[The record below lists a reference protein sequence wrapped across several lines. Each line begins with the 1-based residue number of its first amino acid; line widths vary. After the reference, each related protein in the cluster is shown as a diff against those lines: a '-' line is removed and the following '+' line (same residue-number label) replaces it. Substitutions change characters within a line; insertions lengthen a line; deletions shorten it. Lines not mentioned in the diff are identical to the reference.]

1 LLNSATLMLLTA
13 IIGIG
18 LGIAAGA
25 LAAVRRDGI
34 FDHTLSSICLAVTAL
49 PEYVV
54 ALILICSSRP
64 TSRTSSRR
72 CRSCNPA
79 PHRGRT
85 EGPRLPVATLT
96 IAIFPY
102 IFRMMRHR

>member
-1 LLNSATLMLLTA
+1 VWDVISRPLLNSATLMLLTA

-49 PEYVV
+49 R
-54 ALILICSSRP
+54 S
-64 TSRTSSRR
+64 TSWR
-72 CRSCNPA
+72 
-79 PHRGRT
+79 
-85 EGPRLPVATLT
+85 
-96 IAIFPY
+96 
-102 IFRMMRHR
+102 